1 MAVPRRHSWGAPGS
15 GTRQKPRQRHP
26 SYPPAKLPLPRF
38 PKSHPKPKSGV
49 VTPSPSWGSV
59 VARDRWRHA
68 REAVVCH
75 MLLPPSF
82 TLNFSGKEKKIKR
95 AKPHRQCTGRG
106 AKQLH
111 SAAGCGADTGEQG
124 APRCPGTQNH
134 LAPREIRATDTSF
147 SACTSF
153 FCPVLFN
160 SLP

>member
-1 MAVPRRHSWGAPGS
+1 MAVPRRHGWGAPGS
-15 GTRQKPRQRHP
+15 GIRQRPRQRHP
-26 SYPPAKLPLPRF
+26 SYPPAKLALPRF

-49 VTPSPSWGSV
+49 VTPSPSRGSV

-106 AKQLH
+106 AKQLRG
-111 SAAGCGADTGEQG
+111 AAGEQG

-134 LAPREIRATDTSF
+134 LAPQEIRAIDTSF

-153 FCPVLFN
+153 FFPVLFN